1 MNISWI
7 KTGLVV
13 SGSLVMLA
21 GCATM
26 DKSACLNADWRT
38 IGFEDGSR
46 GKNEGSISEYR
57 KNCAKHGVTPDLIA
71 YRAGHQEGSERF
83 CTASNG
89 FRLGQNGSSYKNS
102 CPPVLEP
109 AFLAAH
115 ADGMQLYRLNREL
128 QQRQAE
134 VQKAERHIQSLEL
147 ELAQQD
153 EMLIADGYSREE
165 RIKIREQINLLHVAI
180 TEAYA
185 RLPELQRLAEQAQ
198 ADYQRGMQRLS
209 ARY

>member
-1 MNISWI
+1 M
-7 KTGLVV
+7 KKLVLLALPGLLLL
-13 SGSLVMLA
+13 SS
-21 GCATM
+21 CATM
-26 DKSACLNADWRT
+26 DKSACLTADWRT

-46 GKNEGSISEYR
+46 GKHEASISEYR
-57 KNCAKHGVTPDLIA
+57 KNCAKHGVTPDLTA

-89 FRLGQNGSSYKNS
+89 FRLGQGGSAYQNS
-102 CPPVLEP
+102 CPQALEP

-115 ADGMQLYRLNREL
+115 ADGMQLHRSNREL

-134 VQKAERHIQSLEL
+134 VQKAERQIQSLEL

-165 RIKIREQINLLHVAI
+165 RIKIREQINLLHIAI

-185 RLPELQRLAEQAQ
+185 RLPELQRLAEQAH
-198 ADYQRGMQRLS
+198 ADHQRNVQRLS